1 MTLSLRDCT
10 FAGPALPEPFVK
22 FELERQLAKLSPLPK
37 GVGAEGRALQT
48 QWDTFRSKLRTLGDS
63 GGDLRVLHHVIE
75 PLAPLL
81 GYGEP
86 RREEKVRTREGDED
100 AGWWLP
106 GPDQAVGLRAWTVA
120 LGIDLDAPNRRGRA
134 YRFSPARVAA
144 RVLLAKGERAG
155 LLTDGHEVRLLLCDP
170 ARPDSHVAI
179 ALDRGAGW
187 RGARNVPDSLRLL
200 VALGRPTG
208 VAALPEIVEA
218 ARLSQT
224 TVTRKLREQARN
236 AVRDFVQGVLDE
248 PGNAGKL
255 DAPDLAKTLWEEGLV
270 LVYRLLFILKM
281 ESAADPSRA
290 FSFAATSLWRN
301 SYSPNTALAPAVGAA
316 LAGVDTGGF
325 LEHSLRTLFRLFSD
339 GLESVELKVSPL
351 GGALFGSRTTPVLD
365 DLAWGERAVAHL
377 LDALLWTPGEKKT
390 ERERVHYGSLD
401 VEDLGRV
408 YEALLEL
415 EPGITAEPM
424 CRLRR
429 AKLEVVVR
437 AVQGAPYRATAP
449 ANADADEE
457 PEEEDDDDAPKKG
470 KGKTKVAWV
479 EDIPAGRFFLR
490 TGLGRKSSGSYYT
503 PHPFV
508 RFLVQETLGPQVA
521 ERSPP
526 SDPQPLRILALKV
539 LDPAMGSGH
548 FLVEACRFLGDALYE
563 ACRLCDERASTAEE
577 GGNHALASELRKR
590 VADLPDPNDELLE
603 WLPSRAPEGTAG
615 GLSQQRAQSL
625 CRRLVAVHCLYGV
638 DKNRLAVELAKLSLW
653 LESYAEGLPL
663 TFMDHRLVW
672 GDSLTGPFLEHL
684 FTWPKAGGPIG
695 DDLFTL
701 GLRERL
707 STGLALALT
716 GVRDLTAS
724 VGKDVADLERKA
736 SAKARLDEA
745 LAPFRIL
752 AAAWVGVVML
762 GDQGDDSAYLR
773 ALKAVS
779 FGSELSIDP
788 ILESMIRVGGS
799 GVVYDLAFPE
809 VFHLHGLERTG
820 GFDAVVGNPPWDT
833 VRPLTK
839 EFFAAFDLRIM
850 DAPSKRERD
859 ATEERLREN
868 PDISSAF
875 TAYESELRRCRRA
888 AEGLSRWQSVEVG
901 GRETGGDP
909 DLAKFFAE
917 RAYCLAR
924 GVSGKVGM
932 VLPAAFHAASGTT
945 GLRRLFTDLGR
956 LDYLLSF
963 HNGYS
968 LFPIETKV
976 KFDLVVDT
984 PGAGPTN
991 AAKCRFR
998 MSRLADLFD
1007 ANSFLSVSRS
1017 FRERTGG
1024 EHATFIEVDSLA
1036 TLETALR
1043 CLSNSTAFSDSNTF
1057 RGAEFGSECHATND
1071 AFRLVDRGHHLEAGL
1086 DSRDPATLSDLTDR
1100 GLLVVANEDSI
1111 HAYDDHWTEAPRY
1124 LCPISSLNDRSGWQR
1139 AACHYRVAY
1148 RRIANIVDLR
1158 SLKAT
1163 LIPPGWLSA
1172 SPFVDRAPHATPN
1185 SRKLVG
1191 LALLNSICVDW
1202 NLRLRLTA
1210 TLNLFLMRTLPI
1222 PSLSAEVFR
1231 FLSHSALRLTC
1242 NHAGYRSLWAEQLGG
1257 AWFEQ
1262 TPPNTWPVLEA
1273 DDSRPRVRA
1282 AIDAVVTEA
1291 YGLSREQYAHV
1302 LRGFSHRSNPKAP
1315 ELCLAVFDELQ
1326 SLGLDAFTKKHD
1338 PYHDI
1343 PLNEALPK
1351 PVIDFDS
1358 PSAPAPVGGLF
1369 EEAR

>member
-48 QWDTFRSKLRTLGDS
+48 QWDTFRSKLRALGDS
-63 GGDLRVLHHVIE
+63 GGDLRVLNHVIE

-255 DAPDLAKTLWEEGLV
+255 AAPDLAKTLWEEGLV

-325 LEHSLRTLFRLFSD
+325 LEHSLRTLFRLFSE
-339 GLESVELKVSPL
+339 GMESVELKVSPL

-429 AKLEVVVR
+429 AKLEVVVP
-437 AVQGAPYRATAP
+437 AVQGVPYRATAP
-449 ANADADEE
+449 TNLDADEE
-457 PEEEDDDDAPKKG
+457 LEEEEEDDDAPK

-526 SDPQPLRILALKV
+526 SDPQPLRILSLKV

-548 FLVEACRFLGDALYE
+548 FLVEACRFLGDSLYE

-577 GGNHALASELRKR
+577 SGHHALAAELRKR

-638 DKNRLAVELAKLSLW
+638 DRNRLAVELAKLSLW

-663 TFMDHRLVW
+663 TFMDHRVVC
-672 GDSLTGPFLEHL
+672 GDSLTGPFLDHV

-695 DDLFTL
+695 EDLL
-701 GLRERL
+701 AQGLRERL
-707 STGLALALT
+707 EGTLTAALD

-724 VGKDVADLERKA
+724 VGKDVADLVRKA
-736 SAKARLDEA
+736 MAKSRLDA
-745 LAPFRIL
+745 SLAPFRSL
-752 AAAWVGVVML
+752 AEAWTGAVML
-762 GDQGDDSAYLR
+762 GDNGDDGAYLR
-773 ALKAVS
+773 TLTAVAE
-779 FGSELSIDP
+779 GREVPDDAAVRR
-788 ILESMIRVGGS
+788 MIEVGS
-799 GVVYDLAFPE
+799 GGVAYDLAFPE
-809 VFHLHGLERTG
+809 VFHPDGRVERTG
-820 GFDAVVGNPPWDT
+820 GFDAVVGNPPWDK
-833 VRPLTK
+833 VRLERKELIGTLLLPVLDAYRRQDWEAVFDTELKRNPAWRSILGSAEETANRLQLIMRRMYPGASGAAADVDARGDKDLYMLFVERALSVAPTGTQGLVVAGGLLKNPSAAGIRHELVRDGRVRALLHFVNLKRTFADLPPVVEFALVLAGPPVRVGRASLGQELSDWSDVSLERAPVIALSSVHGTGWHLLSAADGTRGSKDGTSLDAWLKESLGRSLTRELDK
-839 EFFAAFDLRIM
+839 TGNDEGFVDVSQAPYRVA
-850 DAPSKRERD
+850 DARVYAD
-859 ATEERLREN
+859 AERLRAQGLLALRGSRTFQMFN
-868 PDISSAF
+868 PIPAGLGGARSPAITLAVRADYEPARRFLRRAQYFRVGIRRHVGSVHTNERTVSAAVFSPGMLANDQLLLEGAPWARSNARMLICASVLSAF
-875 TAYESELRRCRRA
+875 A
-888 AEGLSRWQSVEVG
+888 
-901 GRETGGDP
+901 
-909 DLAKFFAE
+909 
-917 RAYCLAR
+917 
-924 GVSGKVGM
+924 
-932 VLPAAFHAASGTT
+932 
-945 GLRRLFTDLGR
+945 
-956 LDYLLSF
+956 
-963 HNGYS
+963 
-968 LFPIETKV
+968 
-976 KFDLVVDT
+976 
-984 PGAGPTN
+984 
-991 AAKCRFR
+991 
-998 MSRLADLFD
+998 
-1007 ANSFLSVSRS
+1007 
-1017 FRERTGG
+1017 
-1024 EHATFIEVDSLA
+1024 VDSYARRYVGSMMSSKILA
-1036 TLETALR
+1036 E
-1043 CLSNSTAFSDSNTF
+1043 
-1057 RGAEFGSECHATND
+1057 
-1071 AFRLVDRGHHLEAGL
+1071 V
-1086 DSRDPATLSDLTDR
+1086 PAPS
-1100 GLLVVANEDSI
+1100 V
-1111 HAYDDHWTEAPRY
+1111 
-1124 LCPISSLNDRSGWQR
+1124 
-1139 AACHYRVAY
+1139 
-1148 RRIANIVDLR
+1148 RIA
-1158 SLKAT
+1158 A
-1163 LIPPGWLSA
+1163 
-1172 SPFVDRAPHATPN
+1172 
-1185 SRKLVG
+1185 
-1191 LALLNSICVDW
+1191 
-1202 NLRLRLTA
+1202 
-1210 TLNLFLMRTLPI
+1210 RT
-1222 PSLSAEVFR
+1222 
-1231 FLSHSALRLTC
+1231 FLSHSALRLSC
-1242 NHAGYRSLWAEQLGG
+1242 WDSAYQRLWTEELGD
-1257 AWFEQ
+1257 AWREP
-1262 TPPNTWPVLEA
+1262 TPQHTWPVLA
-1273 DDSRPRVRA
+1273 GDDARWAVRA
-1282 AIDAVVTEA
+1282 AIDAVVADA
-1291 YGLSREQYAHV
+1291 YRLSREQYADV
-1302 LRGFSHRSNPKAP
+1302 LGSFSHKSYPKAP
-1315 ELCLAVFDELQ
+1315 ALCLAAFDELKAV
-1326 SLGLDAFTKKHD
+1326 GIEAFAMKYD
-1338 PYHDI
+1338 PYYDI

-1351 PVIDFDS
+1351 PVIEFGS
-1358 PSAPAPVGGLF
+1358 IPTAPPAGGLF
-1369 EEAR
+1369 EEPR